1 MFKVDNEL
9 ENANV
14 PRTIR
19 FTESL
24 FERLDEAAGQKITA
38 TGKTGPLL
46 FFCVY
51 KSPTAPADGS
61 AAGRAS
67 AAAPGRAH
75 DRAPG

>member
-38 TGKTGPLL
+38 TGRKTAAVI
-46 FFCVY
+46 FCVQKPY
-51 KSPTAPADGS
+51 SSRRRVSSRSSFCCGTRPRT
-61 AAGRAS
+61 
-67 AAAPGRAH
+67 
-75 DRAPG
+75 

>member
-24 FERLDEAAGQKITA
+24 FERVDEAAGQKIIRV
-38 TGKTGPLL
+38 LS
-46 FFCVY
+46 VN
-51 KSPTAPADGS
+51 PA
-61 AAGRAS
+61 
-67 AAAPGRAH
+67 
-75 DRAPG
+75 

>member
-24 FERLDEAAGQKITA
+24 FERLNKVARDNDISFNRLVLQCCRYALEHMEPQDK
-38 TGKTGPLL
+38 K
-46 FFCVY
+46 
-51 KSPTAPADGS
+51 
-61 AAGRAS
+61 
-67 AAAPGRAH
+67 
-75 DRAPG
+75 

>member
-24 FERLDEAAGQKITA
+24 FERLNEVARDNDISFHRLVLQCCRYALEHMEPQDK
-38 TGKTGPLL
+38 K
-46 FFCVY
+46 
-51 KSPTAPADGS
+51 
-61 AAGRAS
+61 
-67 AAAPGRAH
+67 
-75 DRAPG
+75 